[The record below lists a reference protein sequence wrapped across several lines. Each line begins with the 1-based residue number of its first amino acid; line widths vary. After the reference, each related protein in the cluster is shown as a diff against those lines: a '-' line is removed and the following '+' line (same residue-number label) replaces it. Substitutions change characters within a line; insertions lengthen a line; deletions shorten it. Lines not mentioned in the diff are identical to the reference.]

1 MTGRGYNGTS
11 VLNASPHWAVRREPR
26 EGGIPMRGIAN
37 ARLIYSE
44 SSGCRGQ
51 KDEITIDRYYRQ
63 VICFLIKHLPFTYKN
78 KL

>member
-26 EGGIPMRGIAN
+26 EGGIPMRGIAD

-51 KDEITIDRYYRQ
+51 KGRD
-63 VICFLIKHLPFTYKN
+63 N
-78 KL
+78 N